1 MYLVE
6 SRNFTICYGIR
17 GEQPGGSAEKLYAIH
32 QDMWS
37 NSHLSRAP
45 AGIVPANL
53 DCLEYRAAYL
63 VDGFAANAVSTH
75 DFVRESV
82 GLGRVGCVAESIADV
97 SSVPYAVYPDSE
109 VFSLVFEDVPFGD

>member
-17 GEQPGGSAEKLYAIH
+17 GGRPEGSAEKLYAIH

-37 NSHLSRAP
+37 NSHLSRTP

-53 DCLEYRAAYL
+53 DCLEYRAADL

-75 DFVRESV
+75 DFVRETDWDV
-82 GLGRVGCVAESIADV
+82 QAWVTERVADV
-97 SSVPYAVYPDSE
+97 SSVTDAVYPDPE
-109 VFSLVFEDVPFGD
+109 VFSLVFEDIPLGD